1 MLTLMCYILGDHPDV
16 IFTID
21 IEETRIVSVLK
32 DRIKEKRATTLKD
45 VDSANL
51 VLWGVDMPTTDDLQ
65 IDLDKIDLVDKKLL
79 SSLMKLSDIFS
90 PPLNEGHVH
99 VLIKRPSDAES
110 G

>member
-1 MLTLMCYILGDHPDV
+1 MLTLICYILGYNRDA

-32 DRIKEKRATTLKD
+32 DRIKEKMKLKEVATQ
-45 VDSANL
+45 L
-51 VLWGVDMPTTDDLQ
+51 VLWKVDLPPTDDFQ